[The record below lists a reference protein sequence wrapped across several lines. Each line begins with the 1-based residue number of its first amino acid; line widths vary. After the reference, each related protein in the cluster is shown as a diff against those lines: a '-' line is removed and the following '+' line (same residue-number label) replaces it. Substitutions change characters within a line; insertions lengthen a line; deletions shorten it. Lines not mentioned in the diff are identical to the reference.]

1 MESGE
6 SETCYSSNMEDYYA
20 DLQEVIEGVIG
31 DYSEDSFPMSVT
43 FGEADSKKHT
53 ISDFFDL
60 DCLFEDAQQR
70 ASDECGEWVDGW
82 LDNIKLE
89 DRIALTQM
97 IESWARLSDNQP
109 KFFSV
114 ENARHITVEILNSDG
129 DYKIIETNEK
139 DKQVSQ

>member
-20 DLQEVIEGVIG
+20 DLQEVIEDVIG
-31 DYSEDSFPMSVT
+31 DIEEFPATFT
-43 FGEADSKKHT
+43 FGEADSRYHT
-53 ISDFFDL
+53 ISDFFNL

-97 IESWARLSDNQP
+97 IESWARISGNQP
-109 KFFSV
+109 KFYSV
-114 ENARHITVEILNSDG
+114 ENVRHITVEILNEDG
-129 DYKIIETNEK
+129 DYKIVEEKTNEK
-139 DKQVSQ
+139 DK